1 MGSRTKRHEARKKR
15 KRHAGAASPVFDP
28 HAKVIID
35 SWASLMVLMGK
46 FHASDDPAV
55 AVGEAV
61 DEAVDEFASKVRR
74 FDPIRLI
81 EVARLAFLPLVPAGM
96 IPVTADSSAAPLE
109 LLALT
114 ALVPPQEAAD
124 VTASPQGP
132 VAEQEMSHFV
142 STAREEIDK
151 LLHLAQLRSFA
162 AADPTDKL
170 ALVSLLVQGG
180 EVWMRNSS
188 YPEMVETTNRALLD
202 GDPEVR
208 AALVAELGFDASD
221 ALAVLDAC
229 HELQVVSMNHRID
242 AMRDSV
248 SEAMA
253 STETG
258 RADDG
263 VMDLARSSLMTMFE
277 PEAVEATV
285 AIEDVV
291 RHTGIA
297 EDKVKAVIERF
308 RLDLAG
314 ATPAE
319 VVDAFTAGQN
329 PLRTQPLIVTTDERL
344 MLPHPGLHVFAVRE
358 NLEEHL
364 KTSAAWNK
372 YAKHRGDL
380 LEVRT
385 RDALGRVLP
394 GARYRD
400 GFEYYV
406 PANATETANA
416 DPAKYTKR
424 VEGDHLVLI
433 DDVAI
438 VVEDKAVAFSALSRG
453 GKKTRIRN
461 DLTGIVTKAAEQAGR
476 IRDGIEQDGGLRIED
491 EGWVDLSHIREI
503 HTIAVSLDD
512 ISPVLTATAELV
524 RAELL
529 SADNIPWTVSLHDLE
544 LITEL
549 VDRPSEFLLYLR
561 RRRNPNVT
569 LMFSA
574 PDELDLFLHFFEAGL
589 WVEPDPAQVRTAF
602 PFIPEPSPAE
612 LRRYRSQKPAIVT
625 SRTDALDQWFHTKHE
640 AGPEAA
646 SALKPHMAATPTAS
660 LVDELQERNV
670 TGWLSIGATLL
681 SGAHTTQHKF
691 ARYGAELLNNPL
703 PNGQGRSI
711 TIPITASADP
721 AEGWL
726 FVWAT
731 RPAGE
736 EPAAAQ
742 QRVMDYV
749 RAKKHQL
756 NLPRGVVF
764 LYDEPTGDLRDILY
778 DGHIG
783 PLDASVTATV
793 RTLRPASDLQ
803 RTLHPNAKHPARNTG
818 KTKSKQKRP
827 KRKR

>member
-1 MGSRTKRHEARKKR
+1 M
-15 KRHAGAASPVFDP
+15 SPVFDP

-35 SWASLMVLMGK
+35 SWASLMALMGK
-46 FHASDDPAV
+46 FDASDDPAV
-55 AVGEAV
+55 AVGEAF
-61 DEAVDEFASKVRR
+61 DEAVAEFASKVRH

-96 IPVTADSSAAPLE
+96 MPVTAESSAAPLE

-124 VTASPQGP
+124 VTASPRAP

-142 STAREEIDK
+142 STAREEIAK

-162 AADPTDKL
+162 AADATDKL

-188 YPEMVETTNRALLD
+188 YPEMVEETNRALLD
-202 GDPEVR
+202 GDPEVQ
-208 AALVAELGFDASD
+208 AALVAELGFDACD

-229 HELQVVSMNHRID
+229 HDLQMVGLNDRID

-258 RADDG
+258 RADEG
-263 VMDLARSSLMTMFE
+263 VMDLARSSLMRMFE
-277 PEAVEATV
+277 PEADEATV
-285 AIEDVV
+285 AVEDVV
-291 RHTGIA
+291 RHTGITR
-297 EDKVKAVIERF
+297 DRVKAVVERF
-308 RLDLAG
+308 RLDLKG
-314 ATPAE
+314 TTPAE
-319 VVDAFTAGQN
+319 AVDAFTAGQN
-329 PLRTQPLIVTTDERL
+329 PLRTRPIIIGSDERV

-364 KTSAAWNK
+364 KTSTAWNK

-380 LEVRT
+380 LESRT

-394 GARYRD
+394 GAHYRD

-406 PANATETANA
+406 PANAAEAANA

-424 VEGDHLVLI
+424 VEGDHLVLV

-476 IRDGIEQDGGLRIED
+476 IRDRIEQDGGLRIEE

-524 RAELL
+524 RADLL

-549 VDRPSEFLLYLR
+549 VDRPAEFLLYLR

-602 PFIPEPSPAE
+602 PFIPAPSPAE
-612 LRRYRSQKPAIVT
+612 LRRYRSQQPTIVT

-640 AGPEAA
+640 MGSGPA
-646 SALKPHMAATPTAS
+646 SALKPHMAATPTAP
-660 LVDELQERNV
+660 LVDELQKRNV

-681 SGAHTTQHKF
+681 SGSHTVQHKF
-691 ARYGAELLNNPL
+691 ARYGAELVSNPS

-711 TIPITASADP
+711 TVPITASADP

-726 FVWAT
+726 FAWAT

-736 EPAAAQ
+736 SPDAAQ
-742 QRVMDYV
+742 QRVTDYV
-749 RAKKHQL
+749 RVKKHQL

-764 LYDEPTGDLRDILY
+764 LYDESTGDLREVFY

-783 PLDASVTATV
+783 PLDASLTATM
-793 RTLRPASDLQ
+793 RSLRPASDLQ
-803 RTLHPNAKHPARNTG
+803 RTIHPNAMRPPRKTSNT
-818 KTKSKQKRP
+818 KLKQNKP